1 MKKFIVLTLCVV
13 MSLTVIAC
21 SNKSQQKEKEVTNE
35 ETTQIPNPFEDFQT
49 IDEAEK
55 SAGFEIS
62 DIKSIPDTYSLT
74 AIRAIEN
81 DLIELIYQDGENE
94 IRVRKAKGNEDIS
107 GDYNEYKDSNTVEI
121 NNASVTMKGND
132 GKVSVATWV
141 DGDYSYSITA
151 DVGKEGIDS
160 NLIADIIESIK

>member
-1 MKKFIVLTLCVV
+1 MKKIIVLTLCVV

-21 SNKSQQKEKEVTNE
+21 SSKSPQKEKEVASE
-35 ETTQIPNPFEDFQT
+35 ETTQIPNPFEDFDT

-62 DIKSIPDTYSLT
+62 DIKSIPDTYRLT
-74 AIRAIEN
+74 AIRAVEN
-81 DLIELIYQDGENE
+81 DLIEIIYKDGENE
-94 IRVRKAKGNEDIS
+94 IRIRKAKGNEDIS

-151 DVGKEGIDS
+151 NVGKEGIDS
-160 NLIADIIESIK
+160 NQIVDIIESIK